1 MYENKTIQSAVLNEC
16 KDRNIV
22 CRIFM
27 SNGFQM
33 QGSILAHDEN
43 VVVMDIDGKHQM
55 LYKHN
60 ISTIAPMGALKCIK

>member
-1 MYENKTIQSAVLNEC
+1 MTENKSIQTAVLNEC
-16 KDRNIV
+16 RERNIV

-33 QGSILAHDEN
+33 QGAILAHDET

-60 ISTIAPMGALKCIK
+60 ISTIVPSCPLKCLK